1 MYCSDVVKHYGTWT
15 LLSFTDQRY
24 LSLYVYKHIYIH
36 VYWNL
41 YKERQSIGVSHHSF
55 LSSKNHSQDG
65 KKGIDSFIV
74 HCVVCKYRWV
84 LDRSTGEP
92 SRRNLLWRHKN
103 RVSSC
108 AILFETI
115 LLQYTILYCTV
126 LLLLLYSTML
136 EYYTL
141 ACCTTLYTIYKKE
154 TFGPSMEAQRQG
166 VPYVSTFCGDT
177 ESRWQSSLYKKKFE
191 PSMEAQRQG
200 EPYVWTF
207 SGDTQRQVGSC
218 TALCYSILCFILYNT
233 TLYYTVTYY
242 SSWLNY
248 TTQNLNYMWVLY
260 YTMLYYRTSLHSTEE
275 PLCLDLLEKRRY

>member
-55 LSSKNHSQDG
+55 SSSKNHSQDG

-177 ESRWQSSLYKKKFE
+177 ESRWQSSLYKKK
-191 PSMEAQRQG
+191 
-200 EPYVWTF
+200 VWTF
-207 SGDTQRQVGSC
+207 DGGAETGWALRLDLQWRHTETGRLLYC
-218 TALCYSILCFILYNT
+218 TVLQHSMLYTLQYDAILYCNLLLFLT
-233 TLYYTVTYY
+233 KLYHTK
-242 SSWLNY
+242 SK
-248 TTQNLNYMWVLY
+248 LY
-260 YTMLYYRTSLHSTEE
+260 VSAILYDAIL
-275 PLCLDLLEKRRY
+275 